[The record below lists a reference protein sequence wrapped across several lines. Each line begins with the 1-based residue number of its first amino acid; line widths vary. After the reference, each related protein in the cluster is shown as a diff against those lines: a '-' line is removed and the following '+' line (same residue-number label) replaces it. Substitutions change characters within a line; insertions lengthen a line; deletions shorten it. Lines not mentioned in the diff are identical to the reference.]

1 MPAPLGLGVVGCG
14 SVLAAYAP
22 VIERLDYRAQARLLM
37 ACDRDEAKRS
47 QMFEQYHVQ
56 AFTTDY
62 KELIDSPQVDIVLI
76 LTSMLEHA
84 RIAKAAL
91 QAGKHVLVEKPMATD
106 LDEAGEL
113 LELAKQGPGLYFPA
127 PFVSLS
133 PTYQSLARHI
143 QGGDIGLPLSARA
156 RYGWS
161 GPWWGKWFYQS
172 GGGAIFDLAP
182 YNLTSLTGL
191 LGPARRV
198 TAMTGVAIPER
209 QAAGENLQVQ
219 AEDNAQILID
229 FGGATFAVVTA
240 GFTIQQYRSPALEVY
255 GSQGTVQMLG
265 DDWDPDGYELWQ
277 NEVGAWKVFKETDPN
292 WSWCDG
298 LNHLVQ
304 CLRSGQK
311 PLIQAEQAYHVLEIM
326 LRAQESGRDGQAKEI
341 HSIFTPVHFSESGGA
356 VQAHLIHDRTHQ

>member
-1 MPAPLGLGVVGCG
+1 MPTPLGIGVVGCG

-22 VIERLDYRAQARLLM
+22 VIERLDYRAQARLVM
-37 ACDRDEAKRS
+37 ACDRDETKRS
-47 QMFEQYHVQ
+47 QMAEQHHVQ

-62 KELIDSPQVDIVLI
+62 RELIDSPQVDIVLI

-91 QAGKHVLVEKPMATD
+91 LAGKHVLVEKPMATD
-106 LDEAGEL
+106 LDEAAEL

-133 PTYQSLARHI
+133 PTFQSMARHI
-143 QGGDIGLPLSARA
+143 QRGDIGVPLSARA

-198 TAMTGVAIPER
+198 AAMTGVAIPER
-209 QAAGENLQVQ
+209 QAGGENLQRPGRRQ
-219 AEDNAQILID
+219 RPD
-229 FGGATFAVVTA
+229 FDRFRRSDICSGYSRVHHPAIPLSGVGSVRQPGHASRCWAMTGIRKVMNCGRMKWEPGRCSRKPIRTGPGVT
-240 GFTIQQYRSPALEVY
+240 G
-255 GSQGTVQMLG
+255 
-265 DDWDPDGYELWQ
+265 
-277 NEVGAWKVFKETDPN
+277 
-292 WSWCDG
+292 
-298 LNHLVQ
+298 
-304 CLRSGQK
+304 
-311 PLIQAEQAYHVLEIM
+311 
-326 LRAQESGRDGQAKEI
+326 
-341 HSIFTPVHFSESGGA
+341 
-356 VQAHLIHDRTHQ
+356 

>member
-1 MPAPLGLGVVGCG
+1 MPAPLGIGVVGCG

-22 VIERLDYRAQARLLM
+22 VIERLDYRAQARLVM

-47 QMFEQYHVQ
+47 QMFEQHHVQ

-62 KELIDSPQVDIVLI
+62 RELINSPQVDIVLV

-84 RIAKAAL
+84 RIAGYAL
-91 QAGKHVLVEKPMATD
+91 RAGKHVLVEKPMATD
-106 LDEAGEL
+106 LDEAAEL
-113 LELAKQGPGLYFPA
+113 LELAKQGPALYLPA
-127 PFVSLS
+127 PFVELS
-133 PTYQSLARHI
+133 PTFQIIARHI
-143 QGGDIGLPLSARA
+143 QRGDIGVPLSARA

-209 QAAGENLQVQ
+209 QAGGENLNVQ

-229 FGGATFAVVTA
+229 FGGSAFAVVTA

-255 GSQGTVQMLG
+255 GSQGTIQMLG
-265 DDWDPDGYELWQ
+265 DDWDPDGYEVWQ

-298 LNHLVQ
+298 LNHLVL
-304 CLRSGQK
+304 CLQSGQK

-326 LRAQESGRDGQAKEI
+326 LRAQESGRDGQVKEI
-341 HSIFTPVHFSESGGA
+341 HSTFAPVHFSESGGA